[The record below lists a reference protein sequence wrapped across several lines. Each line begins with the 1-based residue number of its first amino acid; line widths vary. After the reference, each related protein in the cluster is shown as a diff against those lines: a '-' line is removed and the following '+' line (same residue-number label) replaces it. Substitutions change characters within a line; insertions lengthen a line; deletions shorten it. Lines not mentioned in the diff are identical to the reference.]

1 MPHKI
6 KPLRLSVVIIFFLGL
21 LFLFLGQLVSF
32 QFFRSSFLLKLAA
45 KQQTYFL
52 ELEPKR
58 GTIYD
63 RHMRPLAVNVSTF
76 SLYAVPSR
84 IKDKNAVAEKLN
96 VFLGLDKDF
105 ILQRLTRPKE
115 FVWLA
120 RKLDWETTQ
129 KLKAKDTEGLYFIK
143 ESKRSYPNSMLAS
156 QLIGFAGLDNVGLDG
171 LEMHYDSYLKGTSG
185 WTYGIR
191 DAKKR
196 DLTLSDII
204 QPPVD
209 GYSLVLTIDE
219 IVQYIA
225 EREIEKIYQKYN
237 AKGASIIVMD
247 VKTGE
252 ILAMASRP
260 TYDLN
265 EPSKYPTEA
274 RRNRAITDFF
284 EPGSV
289 FKIVTASAALDENK
303 ISLTDK
309 IFCENGEYRV
319 ANHTLHDVHPYG
331 WLEFR
336 DVIAQSSNIGTT
348 KVAQMMGGA
357 PVYKYAKSFGFGTPT
372 SVGLSGEVGG
382 VLKPLSQWSK
392 TSIGAV
398 PIGQEVCVTALQLAC
413 AISTIANN
421 GVYMRPFVVQS
432 IIDRKGEVIK
442 DFKPQVVRKVIS
454 DETSKKMRE
463 ILNAVVE
470 TGTGKL
476 AQSKTFKFG
485 GKTGT
490 GQKID
495 PNGTY
500 SHTKFTASFIG
511 FAPLEDPQIAIAVIV
526 DEPHP
531 YYYGGVVSAP
541 AFKLV
546 AEDVLKYRQLAL
558 SKEGEYSLAKVDE
571 D

>member
-1 MPHKI
+1 
-6 KPLRLSVVIIFFLGL
+6 
-21 LFLFLGQLVSF
+21 
-32 QFFRSSFLLKLAA
+32 
-45 KQQTYFL
+45 
-52 ELEPKR
+52 
-58 GTIYD
+58 
-63 RHMRPLAVNVSTF
+63 
-76 SLYAVPSR
+76 
-84 IKDKNAVAEKLN
+84 
-96 VFLGLDKDF
+96 
-105 ILQRLTRPKE
+105 
-115 FVWLA
+115 
-120 RKLDWETTQ
+120 
-129 KLKAKDTEGLYFIK
+129 
-143 ESKRSYPNSMLAS
+143 
-156 QLIGFAGLDNVGLDG
+156 
-171 LEMHYDSYLKGTSG
+171 
-185 WTYGIR
+185 
-191 DAKKR
+191 
-196 DLTLSDII
+196 
-204 QPPVD
+204 
-209 GYSLVLTIDE
+209 
-219 IVQYIA
+219 
-225 EREIEKIYQKYN
+225 
-237 AKGASIIVMD
+237 MD